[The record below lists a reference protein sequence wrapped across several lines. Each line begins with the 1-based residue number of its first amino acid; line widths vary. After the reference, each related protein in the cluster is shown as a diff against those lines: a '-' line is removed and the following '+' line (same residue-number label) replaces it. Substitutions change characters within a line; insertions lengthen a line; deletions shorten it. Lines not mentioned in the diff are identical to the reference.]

1 MALLRDAGG
10 GIVIKVG
17 DVVTA
22 TAPTPANCDCC
33 DAEVCPTNCTSC
45 PNVLTATITCPN
57 ATFPGPIT
65 FTKQGQPTGC
75 SWIPGFISGYNIT
88 SFECDIASSVG
99 TCAFPSP
106 GFDRFN
112 FCISVTP
119 GGEACD
125 TLGSNIEF
133 HKAVASGCPATGLY
147 TSSKVNW
154 TCTMA

>member
-1 MALLRDAGG
+1 MAIIVNAGTILTDSG
-10 GIVIKVG
+10 NI
-17 DVVTA
+17 A
-22 TAPTPANCDCC
+22 TDTDCCC
-33 DAEVCPTNCTSC
+33 DAEVCPSDCTSC

-88 SFECDIASSVG
+88 SLGCLLAVTNDPCG
-99 TCAFPSP
+99 TASP
-106 GFDRFN
+106 GFVRFA

-119 GGEACD
+119 GGTACD
-125 TLGSNIEF
+125 TLGTNIDF
-133 HKAVASGCPATGLY
+133 HKAIAAGCPDTGLY
-147 TSSKVNW
+147 TSSKINW